1 MARFFEKKQAELRSY
16 AEKRKNF
23 GGCENFF
30 YLCACV
36 STSYNGCELKC
47 AGKTVRDYG
56 AVTLYGMASTA
67 IMLSGNY

>member
-1 MARFFEKKQAELRSY
+1 MIKWSSLNKLKAKRNSKK
-16 AEKRKNF
+16 F
-23 GGCENFF
+23 GGNRFFF